1 MSDTNTTVEQ
11 TLQAFSRYNF
21 DNYCVAHLFVHRDF
35 GAGVLGLAWVADAST
50 LGNAG
55 GICEKQVT
63 AKDLGKACH
72 VGKNISDI
80 CEHFSCNVPCWLN

>member
-1 MSDTNTTVEQ
+1 MSDTNATVEQ

-35 GAGVLGLAWVADAST
+35 GGGVLGLAWVGDAST

-55 GICEKQVT
+55 GICEQQVT
-63 AKDLGKACH
+63 AKDLGK
-72 VGKNISDI
+72 V
-80 CEHFSCNVPCWLN
+80 

>member
-21 DNYCVAHLFVHRDF
+21 DPYCVGHLFVHRDF
-35 GAGVLGLAWVADAST
+35 GGGVLGLAWVGDAST

-63 AKDLGKACH
+63 AKDLGKVWQE
-72 VGKNISDI
+72 VGCASPLSLTARHSNGQLS
-80 CEHFSCNVPCWLN
+80 